1 MISSIHP
8 ISKFYFYN
16 RDFKENILLILFH
29 DSAISAL
36 FVILLFPFFRL
47 RELPALVNAILRPTP
62 SANAAVTVPTT
73 SKRRPV
79 PNAVTPLPSSV
90 PSTGA
95 SRAREERPPE
105 LAVCVISRIWPV
117 VSRMVS
123 VRVPSLN
130 PVPFPLKFKEMTSD
144 LEWRCGD

>member
-1 MISSIHP
+1 MRT
-8 ISKFYFYN
+8 FYLLMLF
-16 RDFKENILLILFH
+16 FIFLLILNIC
-29 DSAISAL
+29 AITHNL
-36 FVILLFPFFRL
+36 IIIFTFTFTHFNCHYRL

-62 SANAAVTVPTT
+62 SANAAVTVLTT

-90 PSTGA
+90 PTTGA

-105 LAVCVISRIWPV
+105 LVVCVISRICPV

-130 PVPFPLKFKEMTSD
+130 PVPFPLK
-144 LEWRCGD
+144 